1 MFLLFIVLFLFF
13 CKESFFSMIHSFK
26 VLKQP
31 RFNLGWSNSVFYLR
45 NIFMATLSLTSWVL
59 TLHLDEPNSQG
70 HLRFSK
76 RGDPGNETV
85 CLVTV

>member
-1 MFLLFIVLFLFF
+1 
-13 CKESFFSMIHSFK
+13 MIYSFK

-59 TLHLDEPNSQG
+59 TLYLGEPNSQG

-76 RGDPGNETV
+76 RGDPVNETEYEST
-85 CLVTV
+85 LD